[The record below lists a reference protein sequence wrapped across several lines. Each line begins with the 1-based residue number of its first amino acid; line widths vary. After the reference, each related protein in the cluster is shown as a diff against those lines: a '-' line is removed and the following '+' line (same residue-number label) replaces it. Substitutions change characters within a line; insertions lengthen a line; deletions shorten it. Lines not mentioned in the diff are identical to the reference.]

1 MILEDSP
8 VIDILLEADETGE
21 KEGEKDDLTLRGP
34 KNQRTTCL
42 KPQEKAVHTI
52 KVRILSLGDVN
63 LTVAAYVDYS
73 IPLPCEAGSE
83 RIKRR

>member
-21 KEGEKDDLTLRGP
+21 KEDEKDDLTLRGP

-63 LTVAAYVDYS
+63 LTVVAYVDYS